1 MKKNFDKEIL
11 IRYLK
16 RKDTLDDYQTLVN
29 WFRDSELLE
38 LDRFIHENWER
49 FEEPYTEKDL
59 NFILQKVQSR
69 IYLSENRQKR
79 TIWSLYKQI
88 AAVLLLPILLFTSY
102 LLLTSRGNSPV
113 NDSWAEIH
121 SPLGARTQFKLPDGT
136 TGWLNSGSSI
146 QYPIS
151 FTKREVKISGEIY
164 FDVVHKKNEEF
175 IVKTPAVDVI
185 VLGTKFDVSAY
196 PEDNFMKV
204 VLEEGKV
211 KLNAKDGAFSEVLS
225 PDEKFELDFNQ
236 RRGTIIKVNS
246 SLQSSWKDGKLVFHD
261 EPLSQVLK
269 RMERWY
275 NVQFEVEDKELNNYV
290 YKATFKDETLDEVL
304 KLLAITSPIKYE
316 ILDRKLDKNGT
327 YSTKKIKITKTL
339 LI

>member
-164 FDVVHKKNEEF
+164 FDVVHKNNEEF

-327 YSTKKIKITKTL
+327 YSTKKIKITKNEK
-339 LI
+339 